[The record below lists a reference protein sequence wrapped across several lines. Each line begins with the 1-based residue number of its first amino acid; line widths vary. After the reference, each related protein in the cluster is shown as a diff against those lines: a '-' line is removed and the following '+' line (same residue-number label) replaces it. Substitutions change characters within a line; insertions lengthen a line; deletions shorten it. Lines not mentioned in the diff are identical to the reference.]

1 MGQKSWCEGAAGLGV
16 AGDSEDL
23 ALPGSLSPVQGAA
36 WKILSEF
43 KSLLLS
49 DLQCDL
55 GKGFHVSVSSSVKWA
70 AGIVQHD
77 LT

>member
-1 MGQKSWCEGAAGLGV
+1 MGLKGWCEGAAGLGL
-16 AGDSEDL
+16 AGDSKDL

-55 GKGFHVSVSSSVKWA
+55 GKGFHVSVSSSVKWENSIA
-70 AGIVQHD
+70 QRD
-77 LT
+77 QR